1 MVTWGSFI
9 SRTPHMYSWEGFGS
23 EIGGLWLRT
32 LANIVKLAQLGGRV
46 SQHNTNIEPHPTC
59 CFCMIGWLRLSSSQ
73 QIVFIWV
80 WSCSIC
86 ICINMNM
93 LRVKGEQNFCPK
105 WDSVRLNHEPTCWII
120 PTITTWFLLEHL
132 QVALADWVNP
142 HMESNTCHKENL
154 RWTPMFWR
162 WCSAA
167 VWLKDVQ
174 KLRPGNEHHSIR
186 RKIHRIFPQRSTV
199 KRVFKS
205 GFYMLWSVSLRFA
218 GMVEKKHRVNHLFL
232 QTPSVSVGFGGKLWW
247 GTIKPPPNVCGCG
260 RRNPSVLKHGWFG
273 KSLN

>member
-1 MVTWGSFI
+1 
-9 SRTPHMYSWEGFGS
+9 MYSWEGFGN

-32 LANIVKLAQLGGRV
+32 LANVKLAQLGGRV

-205 GFYMLWSVSLRFA
+205 GFIVMTVSLRFA

-247 GTIKPPPNVCGCG
+247 GTTKPRPMFVDVADATLRYSNMAGLG
-260 RRNPSVLKHGWFG
+260 NHLTKWRFYRELSN
-273 KSLN
+273 

>member
-1 MVTWGSFI
+1 
-9 SRTPHMYSWEGFGS
+9 MYSWEGFGS

-59 CFCMIGWLRLSSSQ
+59 CFCMIGWLGLSSSQ

-93 LRVKGEQNFCPK
+93 LRVKGEQHFCPK

-205 GFYMLWSVSLRFA
+205 GFICYDQYHCVLPGWWKRNIGSIICFCRPLQYPWDLAGSSGEGQLSPAQCLW
-218 GMVEKKHRVNHLFL
+218 MW
-232 QTPSVSVGFGGKLWW
+232 QTQPFGTQTWLVWEI
-247 GTIKPPPNVCGCG
+247 T
-260 RRNPSVLKHGWFG
+260 
-273 KSLN
+273 